1 MAAAWLLSCA
11 PTWAAADIPLPPT
24 LDTSPQANEP
34 ATTVQPPPDLP
45 AESDSR
51 APVKT
56 EVNIIHQKEA
66 TVEEYRVNGKLRYA
80 KITPKKGKPY
90 YMVDTDG
97 DGILD
102 TRENNFENPPINR
115 WILMEW

>member
-1 MAAAWLLSCA
+1 MAAWMSVCVPA
-11 PTWAAADIPLPPT
+11 WAAVDAPLPPT
-24 LDTSPQANEP
+24 LEAPTPANEP

-51 APVKT
+51 IPAKT
-56 EVNIIHQKEA
+56 EVNIINQKDA
-66 TVEEYRVNGKLRYA
+66 TIEENRVNGKLRYA

-97 DGILD
+97 DGALD

>member
-1 MAAAWLLSCA
+1 MSVCIPA
-11 PTWAAADIPLPPT
+11 WAAADAPLPPT
-24 LDTSPQANEP
+24 LEAAPLAP

-51 APVKT
+51 IPAKT
-56 EVNIIHQKEA
+56 EVNIINQKDA
-66 TVEEYRVNGKLRYA
+66 LIEEHRVNGKLRYA

-97 DGILD
+97 DGTLD